1 VEGMGDK
8 GEEIQG
14 EGMGD
19 RGGEVYLPISQD
31 FTV

>member
-1 VEGMGDK
+1 MGDK